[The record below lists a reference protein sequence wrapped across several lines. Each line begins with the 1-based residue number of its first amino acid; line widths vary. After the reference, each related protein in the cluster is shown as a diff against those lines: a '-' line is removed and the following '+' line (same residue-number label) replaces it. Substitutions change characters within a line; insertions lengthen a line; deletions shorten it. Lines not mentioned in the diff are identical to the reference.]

1 VRLAFIGTGVMG
13 EAVIAALLQRG
24 LAQPADI
31 TACDVS
37 AQRREHLSQAY
48 GVATADRAA
57 SAAAG
62 ADVIVLAVKPQ
73 DFPAVARDLR
83 GKLATGQTVVSIMA
97 GVSLAA
103 LREGLGHQAIVRA
116 MPNTPA
122 QIGEGM
128 TVWTATEAV
137 SASARNDIH
146 RILGALGQELCVAD
160 EKYLDMATAVS
171 GSGPAFVFLMME
183 AMIDAAVHIGLRR
196 EMATAM
202 VIQTVLG
209 SARYAQATG
218 RHPADLRNQVTSPGG
233 TTAEGL
239 LALEEAGVRAAF
251 AQAIIAAYE
260 RARQLGG
267 AASKP

>member
-1 VRLAFIGTGVMG
+1 MRLAFIGSGVMG
-13 EAVIAALLQRG
+13 EAIIAALLQRG
-24 LAQPADI
+24 LAQPTDI
-31 TACDVS
+31 TACDVV
-37 AQRREHLSQAY
+37 AQRREHLSQTY
-48 GVATADRAA
+48 GVATAERAA
-57 SAAAG
+57 EAIAG
-62 ADVIVLAVKPQ
+62 SDLIVLAVKPQ
-73 DFPAVARDLR
+73 EFPAVARDLR
-83 GKLATGQTVVSIMA
+83 GRLTAGQTVVSIMA

-103 LREGLGHQAIVRA
+103 LRDGLGHEAIVRA

-122 QIGEGM
+122 QVGEGM

-137 SASARNDIH
+137 SAAAREGAH
-146 RILGALGQELCVAD
+146 RVLGALGQELYVAE
-160 EKYLDMATAVS
+160 EKYVDMATAVS
-171 GSGPAFVFLMME
+171 GSGPAFVFLTME

-196 EMATAM
+196 ELATAM
-202 VIQTVLG
+202 VLQTVLG
-209 SARYAQATG
+209 SARYAQASG

>member
-1 VRLAFIGTGVMG
+1 
-13 EAVIAALLQRG
+13 
-24 LAQPADI
+24 
-31 TACDVS
+31 
-37 AQRREHLSQAY
+37 
-48 GVATADRAA
+48 
-57 SAAAG
+57 
-62 ADVIVLAVKPQ
+62 
-73 DFPAVARDLR
+73 
-83 GKLATGQTVVSIMA
+83 
-97 GVSLAA
+97 
-103 LREGLGHQAIVRA
+103 

-137 SASARNDIH
+137 SASARDDIH

-160 EKYLDMATAVS
+160 EKYVDMATAVS

-196 EMATAM
+196 ETATAM

-260 RARQLGG
+260 RAKQLGG
-267 AASKP
+267 TASKP